1 MSAGLMAER
10 VVAFFLESG
19 KAPEQ
24 GYKAC
29 ASLMKLG
36 ERYSKERLEMAC
48 MRVLAYGTTPS
59 IRNINS
65 ILKSRLDIKPKN
77 SAVKEPLQNSNR
89 YGITLGAA
97 YFKKGGEQE

>member
-1 MSAGLMAER
+1 MSVGPMAER
-10 VVAFFLESG
+10 VVTFFLESG

-24 GYKAC
+24 SYKAC

-48 MRVLAYGTTPS
+48 MRALAYGTTPS

-65 ILKSRLDIKPKN
+65 ILKSRLDIKQD

-89 YGITLGAA
+89 YGITRGAA
-97 YFKKGGEQE
+97 YFKKGGDHE